1 MCAVSA
7 KPRALR
13 PEKMASMATLPAA
26 ASANPADVSE
36 RIEQVATDL
45 FIRNGYHGVS
55 YLGIGKAL
63 GITHSNVHYHY
74 RTKAALAEAVL
85 ERVARDTL
93 RNTGAIW
100 TDANTSLLQ
109 KFVRMRDWTHQSYL
123 QFNPEGSG
131 GRPWGLLSRFSM
143 EADALTPGM
152 RKTIR
157 STLQQL
163 EEGIRTAVRQT
174 VTSGELEQRA
184 PIEGITLQIASVMYL
199 TGQLT
204 RTAGGFK
211 RLDELMMWTLT
222 GIYKAYGKDIAARL
236 KWAALTPPPVT
247 AAAAPV
253 STAGSRS
260 APRSTR
266 RSAPRLAP
274 RSAPSVL
281 PLAKPSRRSA

>member
-1 MCAVSA
+1 MGTGSLMRAV
-7 KPRALR
+7 PQT
-13 PEKMASMATLPAA
+13 P
-26 ASANPADVSE
+26 PADVAE
-36 RIEQVATDL
+36 RIERVATEL

-55 YLGIGKAL
+55 YLGIGKEL

-100 TDANTSLLQ
+100 NDATTSLLQ

-157 STLQQL
+157 STLEQL
-163 EEGIRTAVRQT
+163 EEGIRTAVRQA

-211 RLDELMMWTLT
+211 RLDELMMLT

-236 KWAALTPPPVT
+236 KWAALTPPPVA

-260 APRSTR
+260 ASRSTP
-266 RSAPRLAP
+266 RSAPRPASHPASL
-274 RSAPSVL
+274 VL

>member
-1 MCAVSA
+1 MRAVLAKRRAGRPAKKASIETPRSA
-7 KPRALR
+7 PRVVPRAGA
-13 PEKMASMATLPAA
+13 P
-26 ASANPADVSE
+26 ANPADVTE

-55 YLGIGKAL
+55 YLGIGKQL

-85 ERVARDTL
+85 RRVARDTL
-93 RNTGAIW
+93 RNTGGIW
-100 TDANTSLLQ
+100 TDANSSLLQ

-123 QFNPEGSG
+123 QFNPDGSG

-163 EEGIRTAVRQT
+163 EEGIRTAVRQA
-174 VTSGELEQRA
+174 VASGELEQRA
-184 PIEGITLQIASVMYL
+184 PIEGVTLQIASVMYL

-211 RLDELMMWTLT
+211 RLDELMMWTLA
-222 GIYKAYGKDIAARL
+222 GAYQAYGKDQAATF
-236 KWAALTPPPVT
+236 KWITLTPPPLR
-247 AAAAPV
+247 AAAAPI
-253 STAGSRS
+253 SGTGCRT
-260 APRSTR
+260 APR
-266 RSAPRLAP
+266 
-274 RSAPSVL
+274 VL

>member
-1 MCAVSA
+1 MGAGGLMRAV
-7 KPRALR
+7 P
-13 PEKMASMATLPAA
+13 ATQA
-26 ASANPADVSE
+26 ADVAE

-55 YLGIGKAL
+55 YLGIGKQL

-74 RTKAALAEAVL
+74 RTKAALAAAVL
-85 ERVARDTL
+85 LRVARDTL
-93 RNTGAIW
+93 RNTEAIW

-123 QFNPEGSG
+123 QFNPAGSG

-163 EEGIRTAVRQT
+163 EEGIRTAVRQA
-174 VTSGELEQRA
+174 VASGELEKRA
-184 PIEGITLQIASVMYL
+184 PVEGITLQIVSVMYL

-211 RLDELMMWTLT
+211 RLDELMMWTLA
-222 GIYKAYGKDIAARL
+222 GIYKAYGDDIAARL
-236 KWAALTPPPVT
+236 KWAALTQPPVS
-247 AAAAPV
+247 AVAAPV
-253 STAGSRS
+253 SATVSRS
-260 APRSTR
+260 APCF
-266 RSAPRLAP
+266 AP
-274 RSAPSVL
+274 RSAPRVL